1 MKKPLDVL
9 SKIAFAQN
17 RRDEVPNQE
26 LAKEIIANEDREAIQ
41 ILIEHLSHKS
51 KAIQN
56 DCIKVIY
63 EIGESRPDLIV
74 RYFEIFLEM
83 LDTKNNRLQW
93 GVMTALNYI
102 AHVKPQETFYHLPRI
117 LETAEKGSV
126 ITRDHAI
133 NIIIT
138 LADTE
143 KYRTGAFALLREQ
156 LLGSPINQF
165 AMYAERTVPIIDK
178 DNKEQFIKILET
190 RMQDLEKESQ
200 KKRVEKIIRKLS

>member
-1 MKKPLDVL
+1 MKIPLDVL
-9 SKIAFAQN
+9 SKIASALN

-26 LAKEIIANEDREAIQ
+26 LAKEIIADEDRQAIQ
-41 ILIEHLSHKS
+41 ILIEHLSHKN

-74 RYFEIFLEM
+74 SYFEIFLEM
-83 LDTKNNRLQW
+83 LGSKNNRLQW

-102 AHVKPQETFYHLPRI
+102 AHLKPQETFHHLPRI

-138 LADTE
+138 LANTE
-143 KYRTGAFALLREQ
+143 KYRTEAFALLREQ

-165 AMYAERTVPIIDK
+165 AMYAERTVPVVDK

-190 RMQDLEKESQ
+190 RMQDLQKESQ

>member
-9 SKIAFAQN
+9 SKIASAQN

-26 LAKEIIANEDREAIQ
+26 LAKEIIANEDRKAIQ
-41 ILIEHLSHKS
+41 ILIEHLSHKN
-51 KAIQN
+51 KVIQN

-126 ITRDHAI
+126 ITRDYAI

-143 KYRTGAFALLREQ
+143 KYRTEAFALLREQ
-156 LLGSPINQF
+156 LLGSPVNQF

-190 RMQDLEKESQ
+190 RMPDLEKESQ

>member
-9 SKIAFAQN
+9 SKIASALN

-74 RYFEIFLEM
+74 PYFEIFLEM
-83 LDTKNNRLQW
+83 LGSKNNRLQW
-93 GVMTALNYI
+93 GVMTALNCI
-102 AHVKPQETFYHLPRI
+102 AHLKPQETFYHLPRI

-138 LADTE
+138 LANTE
-143 KYRTGAFALLREQ
+143 KYRTEAFALLREQ
-156 LLGSPINQF
+156 LLGSPVNQF
-165 AMYAERTVPIIDK
+165 AMYAERTVPVVDK

-190 RMQDLEKESQ
+190 RMQDLQKESQ